1 MGVGRAG
8 ICCTFT
14 IILFINT
21 VICSSENTV
30 QDIRLFH
37 DSLNVS
43 SMLHYCCCIIVDL
56 HLRIKT
62 SYSVFLCIPY
72 IFSLK
77 RGIIILLL
85 HVSIWV
91 ID

>member
-72 IFSLK
+72 FLIEE
-77 RGIIILLL
+77 RN
-85 HVSIWV
+85 HNSIV
-91 ID
+91 TCFYMGY